1 MFKKTTICLISLFT
15 INAKLYGMN
24 IQTTTSD
31 KYKKPV
37 TEISELFQQLELKN
51 QHLTLENQQL
61 VNKASLDIVKLENRL
76 KASEE
81 LRDEAKSV
89 AENLRREMQEKE
101 KIIQE
106 RDQAIAQMEQ
116 TMASKNRVLELRSK
130 NVSSMKEKMSLLIQR
145 NSKLEEDI
153 LEAKM
158 AIFELREKNELLQME
173 LEEKNIILEKQ
184 RKELIKG
191 NIKLKTDQNVVEA
204 ITEKLKNEVTEAQN
218 CSMSEST
225 GTNSENEELEEKQE

>member
-1 MFKKTTICLISLFT
+1 MFKKTTVCLISLFT

-24 IQTTTSD
+24 VQTITSD

-81 LRDEAKSV
+81 LRNEAKSV
-89 AENLRREMQEKE
+89 AENLRKEMQEKE

-106 RDQAIAQMEQ
+106 RDQTITQMEQ
-116 TMASKNRVLELRSK
+116 TVASKNRVLELRSK

-173 LEEKNIILEKQ
+173 LDEKNIILERQ

-191 NIKLKTDQNVVEA
+191 NIKLKMDQNVVE
-204 ITEKLKNEVTEAQN
+204 IIGEKLKSEVTETQN
-218 CSMSEST
+218 CDTSKST
-225 GTNSENEELEEKQE
+225 DANSENEELKEKQE

>member
-1 MFKKTTICLISLFT
+1 MFKKTTVCLISLFT

-24 IQTTTSD
+24 VQTITSD

-81 LRDEAKSV
+81 LRNEAKSV
-89 AENLRREMQEKE
+89 AKNLRKEMQEKE

-106 RDQAIAQMEQ
+106 RDQTMTQMEQ
-116 TMASKNRVLELRSK
+116 TVASKNRVLELRSK

-173 LEEKNIILEKQ
+173 LDEKNIILERQ

-191 NIKLKTDQNVVEA
+191 NIKLKMDQNVVE
-204 ITEKLKNEVTEAQN
+204 IIGEKLKSEVTETQN
-218 CSMSEST
+218 CDTSKST
-225 GTNSENEELEEKQE
+225 DTNSENEKLKEKQE